1 MENELEAAVW
11 PQWFDQGAAIR
22 DFESTPQP
30 TRKDESWRFAN
41 IGALDLSE
49 FVQAP
54 SVSNEGRLIVA
65 SRGLEKSAGKMVF
78 GNNALLH
85 EDSSRLPEGVIFCPL
100 EVAAREHEALF
111 KKYFM
116 AQPVELGCSAGYRG
130 LAPAGNFSLG

>member
-65 SRGLEKSAGKMVF
+65 SRGLEISAGKMVF
-78 GNNALLH
+78 AN
-85 EDSSRLPEGVIFCPL
+85 
-100 EVAAREHEALF
+100 
-111 KKYFM
+111 M
-116 AQPVELGCSAGYRG
+116 VEE
-130 LAPAGNFSLG
+130 